1 MKSLGYFVLPLVLVA
16 LTINL
21 NAQQDQTSTEAT
33 YPSSAATQ
41 NAPASTQD
49 FSGTNFLGA
58 YDQPASE
65 QQASEQQSNDQ
76 QSSEQ
81 QVSQQSEQPVP
92 GAAPVLGHPL
102 DPADVD
108 TLTGKNDQR
117 RQVGPAGGAYYGYPM
132 TTDWFSTPQFG
143 THFWGTPNGRFSS
156 PFMFGSFGRNFG
168 GRHFRNYGPNTVFF
182 APPAGTSFFLGGPHF
197 ATPGVFT
204 PGRNWNFGVPPQ
216 ANVTGSP
223 FGPRHQP

>member
-1 MKSLGYFVLPLVLVA
+1 MKNSRFCFVLPLVLLIFV
-16 LTINL
+16 LNL
-21 NAQQDQTSTEAT
+21 SAQQTTQSAQDQTPAAS
-33 YPSSAATQ
+33 PSE
-41 NAPASTQD
+41 NAGSSQD
-49 FSGTNFLGA
+49 FAGTNFLGP
-58 YDQPASE
+58 DQQPAADE
-65 QQASEQQSNDQ
+65 QLGYAQQASEQPS
-76 QSSEQ
+76 
-81 QVSQQSEQPVP
+81 QPVP

>member
-1 MKSLGYFVLPLVLVA
+1 RMKSLGYFVLPLVLVA

-21 NAQQDQTSTEAT
+21 NAQQDQTSREAT

-58 YDQPASE
+58 YDQPANE

-76 QSSEQ
+76 
-81 QVSQQSEQPVP
+81 
-92 GAAPVLGHPL
+92 H
-102 DPADVD
+102 
-108 TLTGKNDQR
+108 